1 MQRANPHRLS
11 AIARGA
17 TALLAAIA
25 LPSFASTSGV
35 VISQVYGGSGV
46 GPGSSFGSDYVEL
59 FNAGS
64 SAVSIAGWS
73 VQYTSAAGTGLFSSF
88 VTPLTGTLQPGQYYL
103 VKLTTTT
110 ATGATPL
117 PTADASGTTD
127 MAQAAGK
134 VALVSASTG
143 LACNGSSTACT
154 PAQLAQ
160 IVDLVGYG
168 TTANFFEGSAAP
180 APSKTTAVFR
190 ASNGC
195 TDTDNNT
202 ADFVVGTPA
211 PRNSLSAPAPCSG
224 GTTPPPP
231 PPPAPPPPAPPTAA
245 IWQIQ
250 GSGAT
255 SPYVGQSV
263 TTSGVVTKVNNN
275 GFFLQDPIGDGNPAT
290 SDGIFVFTSTQP
302 TVSAGQTVQVSAKV
316 QEFNVG
322 AIANTDT
329 AAHTVTELGNVSA
342 IAVTGSASLPA
353 PVVLQFPLATQDSM
367 EQYEGMLVTLTT
379 AANFPLTVQQ
389 NYFLGRFG
397 ELTLGVGSVAGVG
410 RLWTPTN
417 VLRPGSQAQTMNV
430 DNIRR
435 SIVLDD
441 GSTVQNPNPTPYLA
455 ADNTVRAGDTVVS
468 ITGVIDYGLTT
479 SANTDPGAYKIHP
492 TQPVTFT
499 RANPRTTMAD
509 DVGGNIRV
517 GSANVENFFTT
528 LDDGKNLCPPSNT
541 ADDCRGANSAA
552 EFTRQRDKV
561 VEELVGLNADAVA
574 LMELQNNGST
584 AIQNL
589 VDALNVR
596 LGSAVYARVPFAAT
610 GGGTDAIQVGMIYKP
625 SRLSLVGAALSD
637 TAAINNRAPMGQTFM
652 ALNGEKFNL
661 IANHLKSKGCDD
673 FAAGPGDTDQGDL
686 QGCFNARR
694 VQQADEL
701 RTFTARVQSAN
712 GVADTLLAG
721 DFNAYAKEDPIAD
734 LTSNGFVDVIG
745 RYLDLPNAG
754 TYGYSYVF
762 NGSSG
767 RLDQALA
774 SNTLASKVSGATEWH
789 INADEPLVIDYNLE
803 FKQSTT
809 CPTCGPDYY
818 SKSPYRASDH
828 DPIVVGLNLVHV
840 INGTPGADTI
850 VGTPGDD
857 VITGGAGA
865 DRLTG
870 NGGRNVFVYT
880 SMRDAA
886 DTITDFTPNND
897 RLDLTQLLASIGV
910 DPAAAI
916 SLGCVQLLAS
926 GNNTIVEIDVDGT
939 VGRGLARPLV
949 TLLNVSPASID
960 PVRDL
965 GLASPAAVSAAI
977 KASAKAATL
986 RTMTPARNAA
996 SALSSTVK
1004 TK

>member
-1 MQRANPHRLS
+1 MQRAIPHRLS

-35 VISQVYGGSGV
+35 VISQVYGGSGAS
-46 GPGSSFGSDYVEL
+46 PASSFGSDYVEL
-59 FNAGS
+59 FNAGT

-110 ATGATPL
+110 TGATAL
-117 PTADASGTTD
+117 PAADASGTTD

-134 VALVSASTG
+134 VVLVSSSTG

-160 IVDLVGYG
+160 VVDLVGYG
-168 TTANFFEGSAAP
+168 TTANFFEGAAAP

-190 ASNGC
+190 ANNGC
-195 TDTDNNT
+195 TDTDNNA

-211 PRNSLSAPAPCSG
+211 PRNSLTAPAPCNG
-224 GTTPPPP
+224 VTPPPP

-245 IWQIQ
+245 IYQIQ
-250 GSGAT
+250 GSGTT

-263 TTSGVVTKVNNN
+263 TTSGVVTKANNN
-275 GFFLQDPIGDGNPAT
+275 GFFLQDLVGDGDPNT

-302 TVSAGQTVQVSAKV
+302 TVSAGQTVQVSGKV

-322 AIANTDT
+322 AATNTDT
-329 AAHTVTELGNVSA
+329 AAHTVTELGS
-342 IAVTGSASLPA
+342 ITSLTVTGTAPLPA
-353 PVVLQFPLATQDSM
+353 PVALTFPLATQDAM
-367 EQYEGMLVTLTT
+367 EHYEGMLVTLNT
-379 AANFPLTVQQ
+379 AAGFPLTVQQ

-397 ELTLGVGSVAGVG
+397 ELTLGVGTVPGVG
-410 RLWTPTN
+410 RLWNPTN
-417 VLRPGSQAQTMNV
+417 VLRPGAQALAMNA

-441 GSTVQNPNPTPYLA
+441 GSTLQNPNPTPYLA
-455 ADNTVRAGDTVVS
+455 ADGTVRAGDTVAA

-492 TQPVTFT
+492 TQAVTFA
-499 RANPRTTMAD
+499 RANPRTVMAD

-528 LDDGKNLCPPSNT
+528 LNDGTNKCPPSNT
-541 ADDCRGANSAA
+541 ADDCRGANSSA
-552 EFTRQRDKV
+552 EFTRQVQKV
-561 VEELVGLNADAVA
+561 GDEIIGMNADAVA
-574 LMELQNNGST
+574 LMELQNNGNT
-584 AIQNL
+584 AIQAL
-589 VDALNVR
+589 VDFVNGR
-596 LGSAVYARVPFAAT
+596 LGANVYARVPFAST

-661 IANHLKSKGCDD
+661 IANHLKSKGCSD
-673 FAAGPGDTDQGDL
+673 FAAGPGDADQGDL

-701 RTFTARVQSAN
+701 RTFAARLQSAN
-712 GVADTLLAG
+712 GVADTLLVG
-721 DFNAYAKEDPIAD
+721 DFNAYAKEDPVVD
-734 LTSNGFVDVIG
+734 LTSNGYVDVIG
-745 RYLDLPNAG
+745 RFLDVPNAG
-754 TYGYSYVF
+754 TWGYSYVF
-762 NGSSG
+762 NGTSG

-774 SNTLASKVSGATEWH
+774 NNTLASKVSGVTEWH

-803 FKQSTT
+803 FK
-809 CPTCGPDYY
+809 PTPDGYTD
-818 SKSPYRASDH
+818 SPYRASDH

-840 INGTPGADTI
+840 INGTPGTDTI
-850 VGTPGDD
+850 VGTAGDD
-857 VITGGAGA
+857 IITGGFGS

-910 DPAAAI
+910 NPATAV
-916 SLGCVQLLAS
+916 SLGYVQLLAS

-965 GLASPAAVSAAI
+965 GLGSPAAVSAAI

-986 RTMTPARNAA
+986 RTMAPARSAA
-996 SALSSTVK
+996 SPLRSIVK
-1004 TK
+1004 IK

>member
-1 MQRANPHRLS
+1 MQRAIPHRLS

-35 VISQVYGGSGV
+35 VISQVYGGSGAS
-46 GPGSSFGSDYVEL
+46 PASSFGSDYVEL

-73 VQYTSAAGTGLFSSF
+73 VQYTSAAGTGLFGSF

-103 VKLTTTT
+103 VKLATTTT
-110 ATGATPL
+110 GATAL

-134 VALVSASTG
+134 VALVSSATG
-143 LACNGSSTACT
+143 LACNGASTACT

-168 TTANFFEGSAAP
+168 TTANFFEGAAAP
-180 APSKTTAVFR
+180 APSKTTALFR

-195 TDTDNNT
+195 TDTDNN
-202 ADFVVGTPA
+202 ASDFAAGTPA
-211 PRNSLSAPAPCSG
+211 PRNSLTAPAPCSG

-231 PPPAPPPPAPPTAA
+231 PPPAPPPAPPTAA
-245 IWQIQ
+245 IYQIQ

-255 SPYVGQSV
+255 SPYVGQTV
-263 TTSGVVTKVNNN
+263 TTSGVVTKVDNN

-322 AIANTDT
+322 AATNADT
-329 AAHTVTELGNVSA
+329 AAHTVTELGNVSS
-342 IAVTGSASLPA
+342 IAVTGSAALPA
-353 PVVLQFPLATQDSM
+353 PVVLQFPLATQDAM
-367 EQYEGMLVTLTT
+367 EAYEGMLVTL
-379 AANFPLTVQQ
+379 AGPLTVQQ

-397 ELTLGVGSVAGVG
+397 ELTLGAGG

-417 VLRPGSQAQTMNV
+417 VLRPGAQAQALNA

-441 GSTVQNPNPTPYLA
+441 GSTLQNPNPTPYLA
-455 ADNTVRAGDTVVS
+455 ADNTVRAGDTVAS

-492 TQPVTFT
+492 TQAVTFA
-499 RANPRTTMAD
+499 RANPRTTLAD
-509 DVGGNIRV
+509 DVGGNLRV

-528 LDDGKNLCPPSNT
+528 LDDGTNKCPPSNT
-541 ADDCRGANSAA
+541 ADDCRGANNAV
-552 EFTRQRDKV
+552 EFDRQRTKV
-561 VEELVGLNADAVA
+561 VEELAGLNADAVA

-584 AIQNL
+584 AIQSL
-589 VDALNVR
+589 VDALNAR
-596 LGSAVYARVPFAAT
+596 LGATVYARVPFAAT

-625 SRLSLVGAALSD
+625 ARLSLVGAALSD
-637 TAAINNRAPMGQTFM
+637 TAAINNRAPMAQGF
-652 ALNGEKFNL
+652 AAPNGEKFIL
-661 IANHLKSKGCDD
+661 VANHLKSKGCSD
-673 FAAGPGDTDQGDL
+673 FTAGPGDADSGDL

-701 RTFTARVQSAN
+701 RTFVAQVQATR
-712 GVADTLLAG
+712 GIVDTLLVG

-734 LTSNGFVDVIG
+734 LASNGFVDVIG
-745 RYLDLPNAG
+745 RFLDVPNANS
-754 TYGYSYVF
+754 YGYSYVF

-774 SNTLASKVSGATEWH
+774 NNTLSSKVSGATEWH
-789 INADEPLVIDYNLE
+789 INADEPLVIDYNQE
-803 FKQSTT
+803 FKQPACS
-809 CPTCGPDYY
+809 TCGPDYY
-818 SKSPYRASDH
+818 TPTPYRASDH

-840 INGTPGADTI
+840 INGTAAAETL

-857 VITGGAGA
+857 VITGGGAA

-870 NGGRNVFVYT
+870 NGGRDVFVYT
-880 SMRDAA
+880 SIRDAG
-886 DTITDFTPNND
+886 DTITDFTPNDD
-897 RLDLTQLLASIGV
+897 RLDLGALLASIGAN
-910 DPAAAI
+910 PATAYANGVVT
-916 SLGCVQLLAS
+916 LVAS
-926 GNNTIVEIDVDGT
+926 GNNTVVMIDTDGSAGPT
-939 VGRGLARPLV
+939 LARPLV
-949 TLLNVSPASID
+949 TLLNVSPAAID
-960 PVRDL
+960 PLRDL
-965 GLASPAAVSAAI
+965 GLGTPAAVAAAV
-977 KASAKAATL
+977 KASTKAATL
-986 RTMTPARNAA
+986 RTLTVART
-996 SALSSTVK
+996 SK